1 MTKYFPS
8 SVIKRRVLR
17 NFILGLLVIFAGLTL
32 AACDAGNQQPARVAP
47 TVPAPPPPPPPPPPA
62 GPVTISG
69 SITFDLVPSN
79 PGTNGLN
86 YNNITQAPARGVTV
100 RAVNTTG
107 TILDSD
113 VTNSAGTYSVTV
125 PGNTNVR
132 IQALSQFSQTTGGS
146 RSIDVRDNTNGD
158 AIYVLS
164 GSLTSSGTANSTR
177 NLNAQSGWGGAS
189 YTGTRAA
196 APFAILNSL
205 FTAVGAFVAVDNNV
219 DMPHLQILWSVNNTT
234 ADGDIAD
241 GDIGTSFYSVISN
254 IPSIVLLGAANND
267 TDEYDQHVIVHEFGH
282 YFEDQLARSDSIG
295 GPHGQGDILNP
306 TVAFSEGFG
315 NALSAIALGDPI
327 YRDSLGP
334 SQNSGFNFNMENNS
348 NANSGWFNE
357 FSVHSIIYDIFDSA
371 DDGADIISAGLSPIY
386 IALTNSDFTDDPAFT
401 TIFTFLNSLR
411 NNSTIS
417 NTNLTALINAQSING
432 TGSEGAGE
440 TNNGGIATA
449 LPLYQTVTVGGP
461 AVTVCSVDDLGIF
474 NFLGNSAF
482 LRLSISTSQNYTL
495 TMTQSSG
502 LTGRDP
508 DFHISC
514 LGQFEAIAESID
526 IDMEQLVVTLAPGEY
541 AIRAFDFLNNSAGNT
556 GDSCYAFT
564 VL

>member
-1 MTKYFPS
+1 MTKYPPLRG
-8 SVIKRRVLR
+8 IERRVLR
-17 NFILGLLVIFAGLTL
+17 NRILALLTIFAGLSL
-32 AACDAGNQQPARVAP
+32 AACDAGNQQPARAAP
-47 TVPAPPPPPPPPPPA
+47 TVPAPPAPPPPPPPA

-69 SITFDLVPSN
+69 SITFDLAPLN
-79 PGTNGLN
+79 PATNGLN

-100 RAVNTTG
+100 RAVNGTG

-113 VTNSAGTYSVTV
+113 VTNNAGNYSVSV
-125 PGNTNVR
+125 PANTNVR
-132 IQALSQFSQTTGGS
+132 IQALAQFSQTTGGS
-146 RSIDVRDNTNGD
+146 RSIEVRDNTNGN
-158 AIYVLS
+158 ALYTLS
-164 GSLTSSGTANSTR
+164 GSLTGSGTVNSTR
-177 NLNAQSGWGGAS
+177 NLNAPSGWGGAS

-205 FTAVGAFVAVDNNV
+205 FTAVGAFVAIDNNL
-219 DMPHLQILWSVNNTT
+219 DMPHLQVLWSVNNTT

-241 GDIGTSFYSVISN
+241 GDIGTSFYSRINN

-295 GPHGQGDILNP
+295 GPHGQGDILDS

-334 SQNSGFNFNMENNS
+334 SQNSGFNFNMENNTH
-348 NANSGWFNE
+348 ADSGWFNE

-371 DDGADIISAGLSPIY
+371 DDGADIISAGLGPIY
-386 IALTNSDFTDDPAFT
+386 TALTSSDFTDDPAFT

-417 NTNLTALINAQSING
+417 NTDLTALINAQSING
-432 TGSEGAGE
+432 SGSEGAGE

-449 LPLYQTVTVGGP
+449 LPLYQTVTVGGG
-461 AVTVCSVDDLGIF
+461 AVTVCSVDDLGIL

-508 DFHISC
+508 DFHVSN